1 MQEWTNPQYAS
12 AVDMLMLTRSTAPR
26 EPSQRCPGCWGFK
39 ARLFIGAAGVRHWI
53 ACTTCGE
60 SGQRPARPRRR

>member
-1 MQEWTNPQYAS
+1 
-12 AVDMLMLTRSTAPR
+12 MLMLTRSTAPR

-53 ACTTCGE
+53 ACTTCG
-60 SGQRPARPRRR
+60 